1 MRKLSPSGLGGTRTR
16 NLRIRSPPLYP
27 VELQGREESKVGA
40 DKLGEQTLSEWPLR
54 DSNPQPSLC
63 KAVKRVEIDLIN
75 EQVNPLLV
83 TPQGL
88 EP

>member
-1 MRKLSPSGLGGTRTR
+1 MSGLGGTRTR
-16 NLRIRSPPLYP
+16 NLGIRSPPLYP

-40 DKLGEQTLSEWPLR
+40 DKLDGLTLSEWPWR
-54 DSNPQPSLC
+54 DSNPQSPFC

-75 EQVNPLLV
+75 EPVNSLRV